1 MFLSLDG
8 TFFVQLVNFA
18 IFFALLNVL
27 FLRPVGRAIAKRREY
42 IKSITADYDTYQAE
56 ANALRANEER
66 MRAEARREAEQIVA
80 KGRADASNATAE
92 LATQYGSQVQSV
104 VEDAQRQVASEL
116 DAARTSSQKT
126 VGELADLMVDR
137 ALSEAAR

>member
-1 MFLSLDG
+1 MFLKVDG

-27 FLRPVGRAIAKRREY
+27 FLRPVGKAIAKRRDY
-42 IKSITADYDTYQAE
+42 IKSVTADYDKYQAE
-56 ANALRANEER
+56 ANSLRANDER

-92 LATQYGSQVQSV
+92 IATKYGTQAQAV
-104 VEDAQRQVASEL
+104 VEEAQRQVASEL
-116 DAARTSSQKT
+116 DAARAQSQRT
-126 VGELADLMVDR
+126 VAELADLMVDR
-137 ALSEAAR
+137 ALTEAVR

>member
-1 MFLSLDG
+1 MFLKVDG

-27 FLRPVGRAIAKRREY
+27 FLRPVGKAIAKRRDY
-42 IKSITADYDTYQAE
+42 IKSVTADYDKYQAE
-56 ANALRANEER
+56 ANSLRANDER
-66 MRAEARREAEQIVA
+66 MRADARREAEQIVA

-92 LATQYGSQVQSV
+92 IATKYGAQAQAV
-104 VEDAQRQVASEL
+104 VEEAQQKVASEL
-116 DAARTSSQKT
+116 DAARTESQRT

-137 ALSEAAR
+137 ALTEAVR

>member
-1 MFLSLDG
+1 MFLKLDG

-27 FLRPVGRAIAKRREY
+27 FLRPVGKAIAKRREY
-42 IKSITADYDTYQAE
+42 INSVTADYDKYQGE
-56 ANALRANEER
+56 ANALRANDER
-66 MRAEARREAEQIVA
+66 LRAEARREAEQIVA

-92 LATQYGSQVQSV
+92 LATKYGSQVQTA
-104 VEDAQRQVASEL
+104 VEDAQRQAASEL
-116 DAARTSSQKT
+116 DGARAQSERT

-137 ALSEAAR
+137 ALSGAAR

>member
-42 IKSITADYDTYQAE
+42 IKSVTRDYDTYQAE
-56 ANALRANEER
+56 ANSLRANDER
-66 MRAEARREAEQIVA
+66 LRAEARREAEQIVA

-92 LATQYGSQVQSV
+92 IATKYGAQAQDI
-104 VEDAQRQVASEL
+104 VEEAQRQVASEL
-116 DAARTSSQKT
+116 DAARAESERT
-126 VGELADLMVDR
+126 VGELAGLMVDR
-137 ALSEAAR
+137 SLSEASR